1 MSRLAVESRLKAAL
15 LIAAAMTIAGAALAR
30 TSDRNQPLDVEA
42 TSTDC
47 SASANGPCT
56 FSGNVHIVQGTL
68 DIRAAHADIRR
79 GGGDIQ
85 RVLLTGSPALMKQQM
100 DDGAL
105 INARAAKVDYDLAT
119 DTVVFTG
126 NAFIEQPGQSSISSE
141 RIVYNMKSGQVQGGG
156 QGAGRVKM
164 TLLPKGGQKKA
175 PTPAKPKPQG
185 QR

>member
-1 MSRLAVESRLKAAL
+1 MSRLAVEPLLRTAL
-15 LIAAAMTIAGAALAR
+15 LIAAAWLVAGAALAR

-42 TSTDC
+42 SSTDC

-68 DIRAAHADIRR
+68 DIRAAHADVRR

-85 RVLLTGSPALMKQQM
+85 RVLLTGAPAQMKQQM

-105 INARAAKVDYDLAT
+105 IKARASKVDYDLAT

-126 NAFIEQPGQSSISSE
+126 EAFIEQPGQSSISSE
-141 RIVYNMKSGQVQGGG
+141 RIVYNMKTGQVQGGG
-156 QGAGRVKM
+156 QGAGRVSM
-164 TLLPKGGQKKA
+164 RLLPKKKA
-175 PTPAKPKPQG
+175 PAPAKPQG
-185 QR
+185 KR